1 MDSYSVWKKENN
13 AKPKSDFETLRKW
26 LNQKRQK
33 GAYKANIT
41 AVKETGIDEVSQ
53 ETLDN
58 LPFQICIKGGAAEME
73 NIKTMNEYKIPQFTL
88 ITTPEQEELVR
99 QREAEAER
107 ERELELLAKKKQ
119 EFENSGVPKRY
130 WNESFDTWKTRNKD
144 DEVRLQTVIDFSRQ
158 ESNDSVLLL
167 LGPNSR

>member
-1 MDSYSVWKKENN
+1 
-13 AKPKSDFETLRKW
+13 
-26 LNQKRQK
+26 
-33 GAYKANIT
+33 
-41 AVKETGIDEVSQ
+41 
-53 ETLDN
+53 
-58 LPFQICIKGGAAEME
+58 ME

-130 WNESFDTWKTRNKD
+130 WN
-144 DEVRLQTVIDFSRQ
+144 
-158 ESNDSVLLL
+158 
-167 LGPNSR
+167 